1 MEIKQMVESIVRE
14 LIDSLEKQAVKR
26 PKVLYIFYDS
36 TAHEAFT
43 DHFIWLNNHQVNH
56 DILFLD
62 GEASSWLGKHQ
73 IECGGRGKTI
83 ASDEFAP
90 SPLEV
95 PLEYEGIVIPEIDLD
110 NAARAA
116 LGMKGT
122 IISEIIFSTLVQN
135 KFVLIGDD
143 ISGLKRADRRT
154 LKTIT
159 MPKPYVNLFDYY
171 KMELQMYGVE
181 FGPLKQLA
189 EMVVNKIRP
198 NSETE
203 ITEPNSSIKK
213 DERTEDNGHIV
224 YEGRLIS
231 ADWVA
236 RESKS
241 KPLRLLR
248 VGKRTIISSLAQ
260 DMLKEKGITIEY
272 AAEG

>member
-1 MEIKQMVESIVRE
+1 MVESIVRE

-154 LKTIT
+154 LRTLT
-159 MPKPYVNLFDYY
+159 LPKPYVNLFDYY

-198 NSETE
+198 DSEVAGTDS
-203 ITEPNSSIKK
+203 TVKK
-213 DERTEDNGHIV
+213 GTEDSGHIV

-236 RESKS
+236 RESKTKS
-241 KPLRLLR
+241 LRSLR

-260 DMLKEKGITIEY
+260 DMLKEEGITIEY
-272 AAEG
+272 VAEG

>member
-36 TAHEAFT
+36 TAHEAFI

-62 GEASSWLGKHQ
+62 GEVSSWLGKHQ
-73 IECGGRGKTI
+73 IECSGRGKTI

-159 MPKPYVNLFDYY
+159 LPKPYVNLFDYY

-181 FGPLKQLA
+181 FGPLKRLA

-198 NSETE
+198 NAEVA
-203 ITEPNSSIKK
+203 NSSMKK
-213 DERTEDNGHIV
+213 DDRTEDNGHIV

-231 ADWVA
+231 ADWVT

-241 KPLRLLR
+241 KSLRLLR

>member
-1 MEIKQMVESIVRE
+1 MVESIVRE
-14 LIDSLEKQAVKR
+14 LFDSLEKQAVKR

-43 DHFIWLNNHQVNH
+43 DHFIWLNNHQIDH

-62 GEASSWLGKHQ
+62 GEASSWLGKRQ

-143 ISGLKRADRRT
+143 IPGLKRADRRT
-154 LKTIT
+154 LKTLT
-159 MPKPYVNLFDYY
+159 LPKPYVNLFDYY
-171 KMELQMYGVE
+171 KLELQMYGVE

-189 EMVVNKIRP
+189 EMVVSKLGSGSGTKVVEAA
-198 NSETE
+198 NSVKT
-203 ITEPNSSIKK
+203 
-213 DERTEDNGHIV
+213 DERIV

-231 ADWVA
+231 ADWVT
-236 RESKS
+236 RESKN
-241 KPLRLLR
+241 KVFRTLMI
-248 VGKRTIISSLAQ
+248 GKRTIISSLAK

-272 AAEG
+272 AVEG

>member
-14 LIDSLEKQAVKR
+14 LFESLEKQAVKR

-43 DHFIWLNNHQVNH
+43 DHFIWLNKHEINH

-143 ISGLKRADRRT
+143 IPGLKRADRRT
-154 LKTIT
+154 LKTLT
-159 MPKPYVNLFDYY
+159 LPKPYVKLFDYY
-171 KMELQMYGVE
+171 KLELQMYGVE

-189 EMVVNKIRP
+189 EIVVNKLG
-198 NSETE
+198 SGSGSGKVVAEAD
-203 ITEPNSSIKK
+203 SSVKS
-213 DERTEDNGHIV
+213 DGRIV
-224 YEGRLIS
+224 FEGKLIS
-231 ADWVA
+231 ADWVT
-236 RESKS
+236 RETKNKS
-241 KPLRLLR
+241 FRSLI
-248 VGKRTIISSLAQ
+248 VGKKTIISSLAK
-260 DMLKEKGITIEY
+260 DILKEKGITIEY
-272 AAEG
+272 AGEG

>member
-1 MEIKQMVESIVRE
+1 VEIKQMVESIVRE
-14 LIDSLEKQAVKR
+14 LLDSLEKQTVKR

-36 TAHEAFT
+36 KAQEAFI
-43 DHFIWLNNHQVNH
+43 DHFIWLDKHQIDH

-110 NAARAA
+110 NAAKAA

-122 IISEIIFSTLVQN
+122 IISEIIFSTRVQN

-143 ISGLKRADRRT
+143 IPGLKRADRRT
-154 LKTIT
+154 LKTLT
-159 MPKPYVNLFDYY
+159 LPKPYIKLFDYY
-171 KMELQMYGVE
+171 KQELQMYGVE
-181 FGPLKQLA
+181 FGPLKHLA
-189 EMVVNKIRP
+189 EIVVNKLG
-198 NSETE
+198 
-203 ITEPNSSIKK
+203 SSSSSGQKSAEADSPMK
-213 DERTEDNGHIV
+213 SDGRIV
-224 YEGRLIS
+224 FEGKLIS
-231 ADWVA
+231 ADWVR
-236 RESKS
+236 RESKNKAFRS
-241 KPLRLLR
+241 LM
-248 VGKRTIISSLAQ
+248 VGKKTIISSLAK

-272 AAEG
+272 AGEG

>member
-1 MEIKQMVESIVRE
+1 VEIKQMVESIVRE
-14 LIDSLEKQAVKR
+14 LFDSLEKQAVKR

-43 DHFIWLNNHQVNH
+43 DHFIWLNNHQIDH

-62 GEASSWLGKHQ
+62 GEASSWLGKRQ

-143 ISGLKRADRRT
+143 IPGLKRADRRT
-154 LKTIT
+154 LKTLT
-159 MPKPYVNLFDYY
+159 LPKPYVKLFDYY
-171 KMELQMYGVE
+171 KLELQMYGVE

-189 EMVVNKIRP
+189 EMVVSKLGSGSVTKVLEAA
-198 NSETE
+198 NSMKT
-203 ITEPNSSIKK
+203 
-213 DERTEDNGHIV
+213 DERIV

-231 ADWVA
+231 ADWVT
-236 RESKS
+236 RESKNKAFRS
-241 KPLRLLR
+241 LM
-248 VGKRTIISSLAQ
+248 VGKRTIISSLAK

-272 AAEG
+272 AVEG

>member
-1 MEIKQMVESIVRE
+1 MVESIVRE

-159 MPKPYVNLFDYY
+159 LPKPYVNLFDYY

-198 NSETE
+198 DSGQNHRSGQLC
-203 ITEPNSSIKK
+203 KK
-213 DERTEDNGHIV
+213 RQAHRG
-224 YEGRLIS
+224 
-231 ADWVA
+231 
-236 RESKS
+236 
-241 KPLRLLR
+241 
-248 VGKRTIISSLAQ
+248 
-260 DMLKEKGITIEY
+260 
-272 AAEG
+272 

>member
-1 MEIKQMVESIVRE
+1 VEIKQMVESIVRE
-14 LIDSLEKQAVKR
+14 LFDSLEKQAAKR

-36 TAHEAFT
+36 KAHEAFT
-43 DHFIWLNNHQVNH
+43 DHFIWLDNHQMDH

-62 GEASSWLGKHQ
+62 GEASAWLGKHQ

-83 ASDEFAP
+83 TSDEFAP

-116 LGMKGT
+116 LGLKGT

-143 ISGLKRADRRT
+143 IPGLKRADRRT
-154 LKTIT
+154 LKTLT
-159 MPKPYVNLFDYY
+159 LPKPYVKLFDYY
-171 KMELQMYGVE
+171 KLELQMYGVE

-189 EMVVNKIRP
+189 EIAVNKLGSGSGTKVAEADKSVKAGEHV
-198 NSETE
+198 N
-203 ITEPNSSIKK
+203 
-213 DERTEDNGHIV
+213 DNGRIV

-231 ADWVA
+231 ADWVT
-236 RESKS
+236 RESKN
-241 KPLRLLR
+241 KTFRTLA
-248 VGKRTIISSLAQ
+248 VGKKTIISSLAK
-260 DMLKEKGITIEY
+260 DMLKEKGIMIEY
-272 AAEG
+272 AGEG

>member
-1 MEIKQMVESIVRE
+1 VEIKQMVESIVRE
-14 LIDSLEKQAVKR
+14 LFDSLEKQAVKR
-26 PKVLYIFYDS
+26 LKVLYIFYDS

-43 DHFIWLNNHQVNH
+43 DHFIWLNNHQIDH

-62 GEASSWLGKHQ
+62 GEASSWLGKCQ

-143 ISGLKRADRRT
+143 IPGLKRADRRT
-154 LKTIT
+154 LKTLT
-159 MPKPYVNLFDYY
+159 LPKPYVNLFDYY
-171 KMELQMYGVE
+171 KLELQMYGVE
-181 FGPLKQLA
+181 FGPLKKLA
-189 EMVVNKIRP
+189 EMVVSKLGSGSGTKVVEAA
-198 NSETE
+198 NSVKT
-203 ITEPNSSIKK
+203 
-213 DERTEDNGHIV
+213 DERIV

-231 ADWVA
+231 ADWVT
-236 RESKS
+236 RESKNKAFRS
-241 KPLRLLR
+241 LMI
-248 VGKRTIISSLAQ
+248 GKRTIISSLAK

-272 AAEG
+272 AVEG

>member
-14 LIDSLEKQAVKR
+14 LIGSLEKQAAKR
-26 PKVLYIFYDS
+26 SKVLYIFYDS

-43 DHFIWLNNHQVNH
+43 DHFIWLNSHQVNH

-62 GEASSWLGKHQ
+62 GEASSWLGRHQ

-159 MPKPYVNLFDYY
+159 LPKPYVNLFDYY

-181 FGPLKQLA
+181 FGPLKLLA
-189 EMVVNKIRP
+189 EMVVDKI
-198 NSETE
+198 SSDSKAA
-203 ITEPNSSIKK
+203 EPSSSMKK
-213 DERTEDNGHIV
+213 DEHTEDSGHIF
-224 YEGRLIS
+224 YEGKLIS
-231 ADWVA
+231 AEWVTQ
-236 RESKS
+236 ESKNKS
-241 KPLRLLR
+241 LRSLR
-248 VGKRTIISSLAQ
+248 VGKRTIISSLAY

>member
-1 MEIKQMVESIVRE
+1 VEIKQMVESIVRE
-14 LIDSLEKQAVKR
+14 LFDSLEKQAVKR

-43 DHFIWLNNHQVNH
+43 DHFIWLNNHQIDH

-62 GEASSWLGKHQ
+62 GEASSWLGKRQ

-143 ISGLKRADRRT
+143 IPGLKRADRRT
-154 LKTIT
+154 LKTLT
-159 MPKPYVNLFDYY
+159 LPKPYVNLFDYY
-171 KMELQMYGVE
+171 KLELQMYGVE

-189 EMVVNKIRP
+189 EMVVSKLGSGSGTKVVEAA
-198 NSETE
+198 NSVKT
-203 ITEPNSSIKK
+203 
-213 DERTEDNGHIV
+213 DERIV

-231 ADWVA
+231 ADWVT
-236 RESKS
+236 RESKN
-241 KPLRLLR
+241 KVFRTLMI
-248 VGKRTIISSLAQ
+248 GKRTIISSLAK

-272 AAEG
+272 AVEG

>member
-1 MEIKQMVESIVRE
+1 MEIKNMVESIVRE
-14 LIDSLEKQAVKR
+14 LLDTLEKQAGKR

-36 TAHEAFT
+36 KAQEAFL
-43 DHFIWLNNHQVNH
+43 DHFIWLNRHLIDH

-73 IECGGRGKTI
+73 IECGGHGKTI

-110 NAARAA
+110 NAARTA

-122 IISEIIFSTLVQN
+122 IISELIFSTLVQN

-143 ISGLKRADRRT
+143 IPGLKRADRRT
-154 LKTIT
+154 LKTLT
-159 MPKPYVNLFDYY
+159 LPKPYIKLFDYY

-189 EMVVNKIRP
+189 EIVVNKLG
-198 NSETE
+198 SG
-203 ITEPNSSIKK
+203 SSTKAAEEEGTPK
-213 DERTEDNGHIV
+213 LDGRIV
-224 YEGRLIS
+224 FEGKLIS
-231 ADWVA
+231 ADWVT
-236 RESKS
+236 RESKNKAFRS
-241 KPLRLLR
+241 LL
-248 VGKRTIISSLAQ
+248 VGKKTIISSLAK

-272 AAEG
+272 AGEG

>member
-14 LIDSLEKQAVKR
+14 LIGSLEKQAVKR

-73 IECGGRGKTI
+73 IECGGREKTI

-159 MPKPYVNLFDYY
+159 LPKSYANLFDYY

-189 EMVVNKIRP
+189 EMVVKKI
-198 NSETE
+198 NSDSEVE
-203 ITEPNSSIKK
+203 EAGNSVKK
-213 DERTEDNGHIV
+213 DERTEDRGHIV

-241 KPLRLLR
+241 KSLRSLR
-248 VGKRTIISSLAQ
+248 IGKRTIISSLAQ

-272 AAEG
+272 VAEG

>member
-14 LIDSLEKQAVKR
+14 LIDSLEKQAAKR

-154 LKTIT
+154 LRTLT
-159 MPKPYVNLFDYY
+159 LPKPYVNLFDYY

-198 NSETE
+198 DSE
-203 ITEPNSSIKK
+203 ITEPDSSMKK
-213 DERTEDNGHIV
+213 DERTEDSGHIV

-241 KPLRLLR
+241 KSLRSLR

-272 AAEG
+272 VTAEG